1 MTKTVD
7 YFFTPISPWSYM
19 GLERFLGIAKRH
31 RASVNF
37 KPCNLLDVFAATG
50 GVPNAKRPPARQAYR
65 LQELERWRDYLG
77 IPLTIKP
84 KFFPANDALAAR
96 MIIAARPRGRDCGVL
111 ALAFHKLTWAEE
123 QDIANPDALKAAA
136 NAVGFDGATL
146 LKDADSDE
154 VKNEYAANTKEAIA
168 CGVFGAP
175 TYVYKDQIYW
185 GQDRLDFV
193 ERALAKG

>member
-31 RASVNF
+31 RAQVNF
-37 KPCNLLDVFAATG
+37 KPCNLGDVFAATG
-50 GVPNAKRPPARQAYR
+50 GLPLAKRPPARQAYR

-84 KFFPANDALAAR
+84 KYFPANDSLAAR
-96 MIIAARPRGRDCGVL
+96 MIIAAKREKLDCGRL
-111 ALAFHKLTWAEE
+111 AMAFHKVTWTEE
-123 QDIANPDALKAAA
+123 KDIASPDVLKDAADGC
-136 NAVGFDGATL
+136 GFDGAAL
-146 LKDADSDE
+146 LKAAESDV
-154 VKNEYAANTKEAIA
+154 VKEEYAANTREAIER
-168 CGVFGAP
+168 GVFGAP

>member
-7 YFFTPISPWSYM
+7 YFFTPISPWTYM
-19 GLERFLGIAKRH
+19 GFERFLGIAKRH
-31 RASVNF
+31 RAQINF
-37 KPCNLLDVFAATG
+37 KPCNLGEIFPATG
-50 GVPNAKRPPARQAYR
+50 GLPLAKRAPARQAYR

-96 MIIAARPRGRDCGVL
+96 MIIAAKREKLDCGAL
-111 ALAFHKLTWAEE
+111 AMAFHKVTWTEE
-123 QDIANPDALKAAA
+123 RDIADPGVLKGAAGA
-136 NAVGFDGATL
+136 HGFDGAAL
-146 LKDADSDE
+146 LTVAESDA
-154 VKNEYAANTKEAIA
+154 VKNEYAANAKEAIER
-168 CGVFGAP
+168 GVFGAP